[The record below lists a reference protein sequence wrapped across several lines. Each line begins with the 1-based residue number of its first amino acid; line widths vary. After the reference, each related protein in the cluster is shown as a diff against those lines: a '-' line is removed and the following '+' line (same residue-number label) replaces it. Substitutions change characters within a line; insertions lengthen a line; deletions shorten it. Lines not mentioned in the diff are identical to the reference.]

1 MRCDVEGHQKM
12 GAEGSGERGVDGD
25 EGKSEQKS
33 TEGASCCHKA
43 KMHWSSGSLGLRLVL
58 TFLLEALSWQYTPA
72 WEELRGE
79 KWCHGPQ
86 SPPRPQFALRTWS
99 LSNPPSLPIT
109 ELRGVQG
116 GNEGQ
121 RSPVSHTRE
130 AGRTECPSVTRPPTT
145 PPSLHCLPALLG
157 SWQVALLGPPWKPL
171 ASPFSG
177 VPLRAWGCWRA
188 PPSAEVWVCLSFPP
202 QIGPGSDVWVYSP
215 KTPTPRPID
224 RRSALLGCCQ
234 FYPWRSL

>member
-1 MRCDVEGHQKM
+1 MPQGENALVRWVPGTQPRVHFSIGGTILAIHIRLGRAAGGEMVPRTPVSSQTPVCIKDLVVEQ
-12 GAEGSGERGVDGD
+12 
-25 EGKSEQKS
+25 
-33 TEGASCCHKA
+33 
-43 KMHWSSGSLGLRLVL
+43 
-58 TFLLEALSWQYTPA
+58 P
-72 WEELRGE
+72 
-79 KWCHGPQ
+79 
-86 SPPRPQFALRTWS
+86 
-99 LSNPPSLPIT
+99 PPSLPTT

-130 AGRTECPSVTRPPTT
+130 AGRTECPSVTCPPAV
-145 PPSLHCLPALLG
+145 PPSLHCLPTLLG

-177 VPLRAWGCWRA
+177 VPLRAWGA

-202 QIGPGSDVWVYSP
+202 QVGPGSDVWVYSP

-224 RRSALLGCCQ
+224 RRAALLGCRL